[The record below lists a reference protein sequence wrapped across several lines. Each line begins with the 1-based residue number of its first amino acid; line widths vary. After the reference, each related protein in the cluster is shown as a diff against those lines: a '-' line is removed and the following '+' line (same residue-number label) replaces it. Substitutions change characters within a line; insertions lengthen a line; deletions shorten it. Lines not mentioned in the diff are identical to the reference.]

1 MAPASASWSTGLKKV
16 VRVDLS
22 RQHIVKALRRA
33 GMHEIADS
41 AQATLPET
49 VDPATVER
57 FCAVHGV
64 SKSILMD
71 RMGGSP

>member
-1 MAPASASWSTGLKKV
+1 V

-33 GMHEIADS
+33 GMHEIADEAEAS
-41 AQATLPET
+41 LPET
-49 VDPATVER
+49 VDVTTVER
-57 FCAVHGV
+57 FCAVHGI
-64 SKSILMD
+64 SRSMLMD